1 MDMDHIAFSET
12 QIFQIGSVMISAQ
25 ANLYDI

>member
-12 QIFQIGSVMISAQ
+12 QISQIGSVMISAQ

>member
-12 QIFQIGSVMISAQ
+12 QILQIDSVMISAQ

>member
-1 MDMDHIAFSET
+1 MDMDHIAFSEI
-12 QIFQIGSVMISAQ
+12 QILQIGSVMISAQ

>member
-1 MDMDHIAFSET
+1 MDIDHIAFSET
-12 QIFQIGSVMISAQ
+12 QILQIGSVMISAQ